1 MAAPLLGAAAMGDP
15 RLLLA
20 EAHVPEITS
29 SEGGILG
36 SGVGGL
42 GLAGDVYS
50 LGLAV
55 SLRGREL
62 VWVPYTRFSP

>member
-20 EAHVPEITS
+20 EARVPEITS

-55 SLRGREL
+55 SL
-62 VWVPYTRFSP
+62 